1 MEPVEIDFIIGGNVD
16 DQAPKTKKALDGVAD
31 AGKAAIEQTQQRIR
45 DTKSNIAQVEADLK
59 KLQKSY
65 EQAAPGKQ
73 RDFFGSELNAAKK
86 ALEEEKNIL
95 ADLEGRVT
103 STAGKHQMLR
113 TQIMNVK
120 DELAKMEMAG
130 KRNTEEYRKMSAEL
144 GRLNDQMS
152 DTNMQAKILADDQ
165 KGFRAVASGVSGLAG
180 AMSAAVGT
188 AALLG
193 AENEELTRIQTRLQ
207 AVMAITIGLQQV
219 SEALNKDSYFSVVLL
234 SKAKTLWAA
243 ANLKVATTLGI
254 STVAAK
260 ALMATLTLGLSVAIT
275 ALIMLLDRVITKNKE
290 QRQAAEDAAK
300 SQREAA
306 KATAEE
312 YGKELTKVE
321 ALRAALQ
328 SDNVTRNQKLAIIK
342 KLKSIMPGYT
352 AELDKEGRVI
362 RENKQAIDEY
372 MKSLDKSLRLKAAE
386 KELEKIYAQI
396 FEKQKLRITKPVSPA
411 DPYNIADNPN
421 VFKNKNE
428 YQGGVTINEEAASA
442 INENVDTQINK
453 LQKEADRIKDY
464 IQKEGLL
471 SLDIKV
477 DEPKS
482 EKETFNAAKAIRAQ
496 LLDINRQTSDLLFAQ
511 REENLQKTLD
521 AIDRE
526 KESEISKIRE
536 KEQDIVDK
544 YNQTN
549 KDKKGF
555 KAATS
560 IADIDPKLAAENQE
574 AIIRLQE
581 AYIAKRKG
589 EEKKYYDD
597 INKLAAEAADSRVKI
612 ENDYEGQIKRAR
624 EAGMENYAKLLE
636 GERDKKISEATTATI
651 TELEAYKLATNDQLI
666 ISKETTEKLID
677 MIRQRVQAELAA
689 GKITKENARQILDSL
704 DASNAARG
712 VSNNP
717 FQNLING
724 LNEYK
729 KAKENLDK
737 MRSGTSVEDMAK
749 LEDAANYALQSA
761 AGAAGASL
769 AGVRDILNTAVDG
782 LDQLGLLTEEEKKTA
797 NEVIGMVSGAAN
809 LAMGIASGNPVQII
823 QGSIELL
830 VNAFKLFDKKS
841 KDIEKAQKQA
851 KQNVEDLTRAYDKLS
866 RAVDK
871 ALGTDV
877 YKNQRE
883 QVANLQ
889 KQIAEYYRL
898 IELEESKKK
907 KKQDQA
913 AIADWQSTI
922 DELTGQIE
930 DIVDNIAE
938 SIAQTSVKDL
948 ASELADSLVAAFEQG
963 ADAAEAMG
971 DVIDNVIKRAV
982 VNSLKLRYLEK
993 PLEGIIDA
1001 FAADM
1006 ESGGGLSSTEADR
1019 FRKAIE
1025 ALGTDFYAA
1034 FEQANQVLDGMFE
1047 GAKDANTQGGIRG
1060 DIANMTE
1067 QTGSALVGQLA
1078 AMRLNV
1084 AAILATSKNT
1094 GEAMTRIFAT
1104 MERIRENTEYCRLLE
1119 RIDSNIQYLKQNGI
1133 DVK

>member
-1 MEPVEIDFIIGGNVD
+1 
-16 DQAPKTKKALDGVAD
+16 
-31 AGKAAIEQTQQRIR
+31 
-45 DTKSNIAQVEADLK
+45 
-59 KLQKSY
+59 
-65 EQAAPGKQ
+65 
-73 RDFFGSELNAAKK
+73 
-86 ALEEEKNIL
+86 
-95 ADLEGRVT
+95 
-103 STAGKHQMLR
+103 
-113 TQIMNVK
+113 
-120 DELAKMEMAG
+120 
-130 KRNTEEYRKMSAEL
+130 
-144 GRLNDQMS
+144 
-152 DTNMQAKILADDQ
+152 
-165 KGFRAVASGVSGLAG
+165 
-180 AMSAAVGT
+180 VGT
-188 AALLG
+188 AALFG

-234 SKAKTLWAA
+234 SKAKTMLAA
-243 ANLKVATTLGI
+243 ANSRVATTLGI
-254 STVAAK
+254 STLAAK
-260 ALMATLTLGLSVAIT
+260 AFTIAITGGLIVAVTAIIALVSHLVSKQQEAKKAAQEFNKSVASAAAEPVSAIKKLSSEWKALGNNIDEKKKFIDNNKKAFDELGVAINSVSDAENLLVSGTQSFIKAQIARAKAAALLDSSVYKEALNKSIT
-275 ALIMLLDRVITKNKE
+275 ADSDVDREASKFKKFTGKQPTFKTLSDGSPQVIQGSVALQNAMTERYEANKRLNNLYE
-290 QRQAAEDAAK
+290 QAAE
-300 SQREAA
+300 
-306 KATAEE
+306 
-312 YGKELTKVE
+312 Y
-321 ALRAALQ
+321 
-328 SDNVTRNQKLAIIK
+328 
-342 KLKSIMPGYT
+342 
-352 AELDKEGRVI
+352 
-362 RENKQAIDEY
+362 
-372 MKSLDKSLRLKAAE
+372 
-386 KELEKIYAQI
+386 
-396 FEKQKLRITKPVSPA
+396 EKQGLEEMAKVGITETKKYAEGTV
-411 DPYNIADNPN
+411 
-421 VFKNKNE
+421 
-428 YQGGVTINEEAASA
+428 GA
-442 INENVDTQINK
+442 INEAIK
-453 LQKEADRIKDY
+453 LKKEALENVTNKSDYNKIDAEIKALEKKREN
-464 IQKEGLL
+464 ITGPAK
-471 SLDIKV
+471 
-477 DEPKS
+477 EPK
-482 EKETFNAAKAIRAQ
+482 EAKEPYDAQRELQRQ
-496 LLDINRQTSDLLFAQ
+496 LLEINRQTSDLLFAQ
-511 REENLQKTLD
+511 RDENLQKTLA

-526 KESEISKIRE
+526 KDAEIEKIKQ
-536 KEQDIVDK
+536 KEQEIVDK
-544 YNQTN
+544 YNQAN

-555 KAATS
+555 KAVSS
-560 IADIDPKLAAENQE
+560 ISQIDPELAKQNEQAVQE
-574 AIIRLQE
+574 LTD
-581 AYIAKRKG
+581 AYAAKRKKTQ
-589 EEKKYYDD
+589 EDYITEMTRM
-597 INKLAAEAADSRVKI
+597 AAEAADQRVKI
-612 ENDYEGQIKRAR
+612 ENDYQDDIKQAR
-624 EAGMENYAKLLE
+624 EAGMENYALLLE
-636 GERDKKISEATTATI
+636 EERDKKVSETTASMI

-666 ISKETTEKLID
+666 ISKETTEKLIE

-689 GKITKENARQILDSL
+689 GKLTKENAQQILDSL
-704 DASNAARG
+704 DASNSARG
-712 VSNNP
+712 VTNNP
-717 FQNLING
+717 FQNLIDG
-724 LNEYK
+724 LQKYK
-729 KAKENLDK
+729 TAKDAIASAKAGGATATEI
-737 MRSGTSVEDMAK
+737 AK
-749 LEDAANYALQSA
+749 LEDAANKTLESTAEAAGVALQ
-761 AGAAGASL
+761 
-769 AGVRDILNTAVDG
+769 GVVNILSQAVDG
-782 LDQLGLLTEEEKKTA
+782 FSELGLLSQEQEKTA
-797 NEVIGMVSGAAN
+797 NEVIGMVTGAAN

-823 QGSIELL
+823 QGSVELL

-877 YKNQRE
+877 YKSQRE

-898 IELEESKKK
+898 IELEEQKKK

-930 DIVDNIAE
+930 DITDNIAE

-1006 ESGGGLSSTEADR
+1006 ESGGGLSNAEADK

-1047 GAKDANTQGGIRG
+1047 GAKDANTQSGIRG
-1060 DIANMTE
+1060 DVANMTE